1 MPTLRTLVLLAV
13 VLAAPATHAISQ
25 APGPTDQDSEQQIT
39 ITDFSNPSSPG
50 RTFAANTVIDA
61 PLQKLCAIIQDY
73 PSYPYF
79 MPNTDSAKVVQSGT
93 GYSVVDMTLKLPLGK
108 MKRYRLRL
116 ESKVT
121 SQTCHLSWKQLPW
134 EELKPDDTIADT
146 SGYWH
151 LTPHPAHP
159 LRTVVEYF
167 VYADPGYVPFGFR
180 WIVDLMSKES
190 LPKTLEALRSR
201 AIALQEGNVGTV
213 R

>member
-1 MPTLRTLVLLAV
+1 MPTTKILVLLAA
-13 VLAAPATHAISQ
+13 VLAASVSHAISQ
-25 APGPTDQDSEQQIT
+25 PSQSSSESVSNSEQQVT

-61 PLQKLCAIIQDY
+61 PLHKLCAIIQDY
-73 PSYPYF
+73 PGYPNF
-79 MPNTDSAKVVQSGT
+79 MPNTDATKIVQAGSDF
-93 GYSVVDMTLKLPLGK
+93 SVVDMTLKLPLGK

-116 ESKVT
+116 EPKVT
-121 SQTCHLSWKQLPW
+121 PQACHLSWKQIPW

-151 LTPHPAHP
+151 LTPHPVNPAK
-159 LRTVVEYF
+159 TVVEYF

-190 LPKTLEALRSR
+190 LPKTLEALRGR
-201 AIALQEGNVGTV
+201 AVMQ
-213 R
+213 

>member
-1 MPTLRTLVLLAV
+1 MPTAKTLVLLA
-13 VLAAPATHAISQ
+13 AAMAASATHAVSQ
-25 APGPTDQDSEQQIT
+25 PLGDSGQGGEQQVT
-39 ITDFSNPSSPG
+39 ITDFSNRSSPG

-73 PSYPYF
+73 AGYSQF
-79 MPNTDSAKVVQSGT
+79 MPNTDNAKVVQAAGD
-93 GYSVVDMTLKLPLGK
+93 YSVVEMSLKLLLGK

-116 ESKVT
+116 EPKVT
-121 SQTCHLSWKQLPW
+121 LQACHLSWKQVPW

-159 LRTVVEYF
+159 SKTVVEYF

-190 LPKTLEALRSR
+190 LPKTLEALRGR
-201 AIALQEGNVGTV
+201 ALQ
-213 R
+213 

>member
-1 MPTLRTLVLLAV
+1 MTTLRTLLLLAA
-13 VLAAPATHAISQ
+13 VLAAPATRAISQ
-25 APGPTDQDSEQQIT
+25 PYGDIDQNIEQRIT

-50 RTFAANTVIDA
+50 RTFAANTVIEA

-73 PSYPYF
+73 PSYPAF
-79 MPNTDSAKVVQSGT
+79 MPNTDSAKVVQAGA
-93 GYSVVDMTLKLPLGK
+93 GYSVVNMTLKLPLGK

-116 ESKVT
+116 EPRVT
-121 SQTCHLSWKQLPW
+121 PQACHLSWRQIPW

-151 LTPHPAHP
+151 LTPHPINP
-159 LRTVVEYF
+159 LHTVVEYF

-190 LPKTLEALRSR
+190 LPKTLEALRNR
-201 AIALQEGNVGTV
+201 AVALQEGNANAM